1 GRKVTE
7 RLEAESADEVLQ
19 TLRDQGYTDVVLH
32 TDDVSAQYTRQSAV
46 SKHISPRE
54 YVAFRRFRGHFDH
67 TFFLLRKLLV
77 SSWLILLCSL
87 GLLAVRRG
95 LGLPWGFLDY
105 VAVVVLVFPLVWAV
119 ASQFFRTGTRYRR
132 LITEGSW
139 GRWEEVLRLRP
150 NISEHLPREEAAFR
164 EAQAL
169 AGLGRLDEAL
179 RRVRPY
185 GGGVRMPEWLYW
197 ARLGG
202 VYSTAKDKE
211 QHLACLERA

>member
-1 GRKVTE
+1 MPEYLYTARDPDGRKVTE

-19 TLRDQGYTDVVLH
+19 TLRHQGYTDVVLH
-32 TDDVSAQYTRQSAV
+32 PDDVSAQYTRQSAV

-132 LITEGSW
+132 PLHEGSW
-139 GRWEEVLRLRP
+139 GRWGGV
-150 NISEHLPREEAAFR
+150 
-164 EAQAL
+164 
-169 AGLGRLDEAL
+169 
-179 RRVRPY
+179 VRP
-185 GGGVRMPEWLYW
+185 
-197 ARLGG
+197 
-202 VYSTAKDKE
+202 
-211 QHLACLERA
+211 LADIRQ